1 MGKFLAKKLSY
12 FFINLK
18 SIVIT
23 NIEQIELFHTFI
35 DRRGETVKRKR
46 KNHEELA
53 IIQQHSKAS

>member
-23 NIEQIELFHTFI
+23 NIEQIELFHTLI
-35 DRRGETVKRKR
+35 DRRGETVKRER
-46 KNHEELA
+46 KNYEELA
-53 IIQQHSKAS
+53 IIQQYSKAS